1 VTTPARDPR
10 VLAAVV
16 NYKRADLTMAT
27 VESLLALGT
36 DVPVRIMVIDSASG
50 ASDLGALR
58 AGLSPTVELV
68 ALDVNRGYGAACN
81 AAIRLAY
88 RDGIPYIWLLNND
101 ITLESGCL
109 TELVA
114 ALDDNAHLAA
124 VAPTVVEFDHPDL
137 ILSCGV
143 DVSMWRGT
151 TRHRRWGRS
160 TAELPAGVEFV
171 DALEASA
178 LLVRTAATEAFGGFD
193 ESFFMYWEDVEWSM
207 RASPHGW
214 QLASVAQA
222 RILHRLSQSSSPIDR
237 LEYMIRNRIRV
248 VRLCGSGM
256 DQVTFMAYMTLGWL
270 PAYALTRMLFHYG
283 PTATARTILRPL
295 LWNVR
300 DSIRRRHWR
309 LTRADQEIGTCEGP
323 PPNE

>member
-1 VTTPARDPR
+1 MTAPARDSR

-58 AGLSPTVELV
+58 AGLSPQVEIV

-81 AAIRLAY
+81 AAIRLAC
-88 RDGIPYIWLLNND
+88 RDGIPYVWLLNND

-124 VAPTVVEFDHPDL
+124 VAPTVVEFDRPDL

-143 DVSMWRGT
+143 DVSMWRGRT
-151 TRHRRWGRS
+151 HHRRWGRS

-193 ESFFMYWEDVEWSM
+193 ESFFMYWEDLEWSV
-207 RASPHGW
+207 RASQHGW
-214 QLASVAQA
+214 RLASVAQA
-222 RILHRLSQSSSPIDR
+222 RILHRLSQSSTPIDR

-256 DQVTFMAYMTLGWL
+256 DQVAFMAYMTLGWL

-300 DSIRRRHWR
+300 DSMRRRHWR